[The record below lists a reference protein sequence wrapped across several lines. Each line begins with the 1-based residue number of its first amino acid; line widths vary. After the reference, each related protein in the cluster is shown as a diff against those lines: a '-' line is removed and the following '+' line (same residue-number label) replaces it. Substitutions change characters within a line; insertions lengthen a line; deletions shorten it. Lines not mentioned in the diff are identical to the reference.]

1 MDVCVWPSI
10 FSGFHLEFVSTLM
23 GPHVL
28 TRGLGHSVFAL
39 QFLSLFS
46 ACVCLLQSSHGL

>member
-1 MDVCVWPSI
+1 MDIWVWPSI
-10 FSGFHLEFVSTLM
+10 FSSLYLEFVSTLM

-28 TRGLGHSVFAL
+28 PQGLGHSVFAL

-46 ACVCLLQSSHGL
+46 TCVCLRQSLHGL

>member
-46 ACVCLLQSSHGL
+46 TCVCLLQSSHGL